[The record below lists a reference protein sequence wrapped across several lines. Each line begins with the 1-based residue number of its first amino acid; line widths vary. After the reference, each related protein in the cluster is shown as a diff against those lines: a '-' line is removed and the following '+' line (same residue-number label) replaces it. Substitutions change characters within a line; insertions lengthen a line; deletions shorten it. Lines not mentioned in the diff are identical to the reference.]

1 MFLSCRSATRRR
13 GRLEPVRNLYRKF
26 VGENTREARALRLL
40 REWLSPQQRAQFE
53 ENGYFEVIGFDTGK
67 RYRIYYGTMSN
78 VYEIDHVGRPRMAWC
93 LVPSGYLATG
103 DVMLAQKIA
112 LETSE
117 RAALA
122 VANRFLPRQAS
133 SASSPHGS
141 AHPVDRAPR

>member
-1 MFLSCRSATRRR
+1 MFSMLRSARRPGLEFVR
-13 GRLEPVRNLYRKF
+13 RLYKKF
-26 VGENTREARALRLL
+26 VAENTREARGLRLL

-53 ENGYFEVIGFDTGK
+53 ENGYFEVTGFDTGN

-78 VYEIDHVGRPRMAWC
+78 VYEMDHIGRPRMAWC
-93 LVPSGYLATG
+93 MVPSGCLATG

-133 SASSPHGS
+133 RHDPTRPLDG
-141 AHPVDRAPR
+141 APTL